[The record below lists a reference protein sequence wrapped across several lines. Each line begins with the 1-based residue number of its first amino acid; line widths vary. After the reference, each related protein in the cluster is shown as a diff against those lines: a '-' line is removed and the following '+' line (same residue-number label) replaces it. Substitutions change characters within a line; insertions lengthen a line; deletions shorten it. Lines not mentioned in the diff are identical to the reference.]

1 VPTLLYGLTLPDDPR
16 PSGVAG
22 AGGGECRVLEAD
34 AVAAIVE
41 TVARAPEADVTAA
54 RAHDAVLGQFVKA
67 GATVAAVRFG
77 QAFDDDATCIVEVN
91 AHAARVASLLREH
104 QGCVEMRVLLPVE
117 AAPPSP
123 PPQKNAGPGRA
134 YLDAL
139 RASGQVAPDIA
150 LRPIIGPT
158 IRAER
163 VEGFQARAGGVRGIA
178 FAHLV
183 HRDELADYR
192 DALHAV
198 PSLADARV
206 VGPLPLYSFSEP
218 AP

>member
-1 VPTLLYGLTLPDDPR
+1 
-16 PSGVAG
+16 
-22 AGGGECRVLEAD
+22 
-34 AVAAIVE
+34 VE
-41 TVARAPEADVTAA
+41 SVDRAPEAAVASV
-54 RAHDAVLGQFVKA
+54 RAHDAVLGHFVKA

-77 QAFDDDATCIVEVN
+77 QVFDDDAACIAEVSER
-91 AHAARVASLLREH
+91 ATRVASLLRAH

-123 PPQKNAGPGRA
+123 PPLPNAGPGRA
-134 YLDAL
+134 YLDSL
-139 RASGQVAPDIA
+139 RASGQVAPDLS

-163 VEGFQARAGGVRGIA
+163 VEGFQARGGGVRGIA

-183 HRDELADYR
+183 HRDRLAEYR
-192 DALHAV
+192 DAVQAL
-198 PSLADARV
+198 PSLTEARL
-206 VGPLPLYSFSEP
+206 VGPLPLYSFAEP